1 MPKYYAILLL
11 ASLLCSA
18 SRAEVNI
25 VTTIKPLG
33 MIAKAIVQEHG
44 QVSSIIDPLQSP
56 HHFTVLPS
64 DRIAL
69 ARADIAIWIGPQL
82 ETQLSDFFER
92 RDFKTKTITI
102 IDTPDLQLHTVGGD
116 QLDAHLWLDT
126 SNAIQIASAI
136 AERAAEIDSANA
148 LSYHENLASFTSD
161 IENSNEQIA
170 ESFRLQT
177 RSSYAVYHNA
187 YQYFEKQFALQH
199 DMIILQDPEV
209 QPSIREIVDLR
220 KQVEEQQP
228 SCLLEEL
235 NSDTDLVNTVLNGH
249 ELKSVTVDLLGNNV
263 IINKNSYSEFIANLA
278 EDFYRCLYK

>member
-33 MIAKAIVQEHG
+33 MIAEAIVQEHG

-102 IDTPDLQLHTVGGD
+102 IDTPDLQLHTVGDD

-177 RSSYAVYHNA
+177 RLSYVVYHNA

-228 SCLLEEL
+228 SCLLVEL

>member
-1 MPKYYAILLL
+1 MSKYYAILLL

-33 MIAKAIVQEHG
+33 MIAEAIVQEHG

-102 IDTPDLQLHTVGGD
+102 IDTPDLQLHTVGDD

-209 QPSIREIVDLR
+209 QPSIRGIVDLR

-228 SCLLEEL
+228 SCLLVEL